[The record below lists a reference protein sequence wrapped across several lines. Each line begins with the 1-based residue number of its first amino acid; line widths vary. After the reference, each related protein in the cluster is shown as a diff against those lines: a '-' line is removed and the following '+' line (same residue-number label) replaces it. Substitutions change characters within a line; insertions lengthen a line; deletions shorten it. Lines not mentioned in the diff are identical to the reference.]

1 MQDQARTITLD
12 GISYDVGQFS
22 QGVQNAI
29 GIYNTFN
36 ADLQKEQMAVVKS
49 QAAMQTVGAQ
59 IAEAVKAELA
69 AKQAEASRPM
79 TEDAAD
85 TLPTDA
91 ETKPVSNGE
100 DK

>member
-29 GIYNTFN
+29 TIYNGFN
-36 ADLQKEQMAVVKS
+36 ADLQKEQMAVMKT

-69 AKQAEASRPM
+69 AKQAEQQKL

-85 TLPTDA
+85 TLP
-91 ETKPVSNGE
+91 VSNGE

>member
-29 GIYNTFN
+29 GIYNGFN
-36 ADLQKEQMAVVKS
+36 ADLQKEQMAVMKS

-69 AKQAEASRPM
+69 AKQADQVKM
-79 TEDAAD
+79 TEDTAD
-85 TLPTDA
+85 ELPSDA
-91 ETKPVSNGE
+91 PVANGE

>member
-36 ADLQKEQMAVVKS
+36 ADLQKEQMNVIKS

-69 AKQAEASRPM
+69 EKQAEA
-79 TEDAAD
+79 TKVGDADAAD
-85 TLPTDA
+85 SLP
-91 ETKPVSNGE
+91 NGE